1 MNRGALQKDVDKLK
15 CMEITKYMKFD
26 KSKCDIL
33 HMGWG
38 NPGYMYRLRD
48 KMLESSPTKRVLRVL
63 VNGELCMS
71 QQYALAAQRANHTL
85 GTLLVVDSIA

>member
-1 MNRGALQKDVDKLK
+1 VNRGALQKDVDKLK

-38 NPGYMYRLRD
+38 NPGYMYRLGDKRQQSSATERD
-48 KMLESSPTKRVLRVL
+48 LGVL
-63 VNGELCMS
+63 V
-71 QQYALAAQRANHTL
+71 
-85 GTLLVVDSIA
+85 DDK